1 MSNIKERDL
10 DTLKSLGAKD
20 FFRVVTSNGKS
31 SIIMKEVVDGEEV
44 SEMQDDDFIKIS
56 TSQGDKKITLANL
69 KKLLK

>member
-10 DTLKSLGAKD
+10 DTLKSLGIKD

>member
-10 DTLKSLGAKD
+10 DTLKSLGVTD

>member
-10 DTLKSLGAKD
+10 DTLKSLGVKD
-20 FFRVVTSNGKS
+20 FFRVVTSNGNN